1 LETSAPSPSLDALV
15 RPWRTAT
22 VVVSLVAAA
31 ELVVLVIAGIALVG
45 KPLARHVRAAANEEV
60 LGAPK
65 TKRKPARTSPAL
77 PRARTRV
84 VVLNGNGVS
93 GAAGATADRVRS
105 RKYRIASV
113 GNASRTDYATS
124 IVMYRPGRRP
134 EAERLARDL
143 RIDVVAPLDGIRLK
157 KLRKAHAVLIVGR

>member
-1 LETSAPSPSLDALV
+1 METSAPSPSLDALV
-15 RPWRTAT
+15 RPWLTAT

-31 ELVVLVIAGIALVG
+31 ELVVLVVAGIALIG

-60 LGAPK
+60 LGTPK
-65 TKRKPARTSPAL
+65 TKKAHRSAPTL

-84 VVLNGNGVS
+84 VVLNGNGVA

-143 RIDVVAPLDGIRLK
+143 RVDVVAPLDGIRLK

>member
-31 ELVVLVIAGIALVG
+31 ELVVLVVAGIALLG

-60 LGAPK
+60 LGTPK
-65 TKRKPARTSPAL
+65 TKPARTSPAL

-84 VVLNGNGVS
+84 VVLNGNGVA

-124 IVMYRPGRRP
+124 IVMYRPGRRR

-143 RIDVVAPLDGIRLK
+143 RIDVVAPLDGIRVK
-157 KLRKAHAVLIVGR
+157 SLRKAHAVLIVGR

>member
-1 LETSAPSPSLDALV
+1 LHTSAPSPSLDALV

-31 ELVVLVIAGIALVG
+31 ELVVLVVAGIALLG

-60 LGAPK
+60 LGTPK
-65 TKRKPARTSPAL
+65 TKPTRKSPAL

-143 RIDVVAPLDGIRLK
+143 RVDVVAPLDGIRLK